1 MARND
6 EEYNWL
12 DDPFDEKKAAQAQQD
27 ARMSG
32 RSKLMVGLGCLGLIV
47 VVAVLAVVG
56 GGMLLADMS
65 NLAV

>member
-1 MARND
+1 MARD

-27 ARMSG
+27 AHMSG

>member
-1 MARND
+1 MARD